1 MERRVSREKS
11 VNELDFLRDLVVIFG
26 LSIAVVYL
34 FHLLRVPA
42 VVGFLAAGAMLGP
55 YGLDVVKDV
64 SRVEVFAQ
72 IGVVLLLF
80 TIGVE
85 FSLAQIPSLRA
96 VMGGGVLQIGSAIAL
111 SVLVGLAF
119 GLPVNQG
126 VFWGFLIAM
135 SSTAIVLKMVTDRG
149 ETNSPSGRLTTGI
162 LIFQDLAVVPMMV
175 LIPVLGHRDDGGLVA
190 VAWPLAKAIL
200 LVFLILIAARVLV
213 PRLLI
218 GVVRS
223 RSRELFV
230 ITIILVCLGIAWL
243 CSLAGLSLAIGAFIA
258 GLIISESEYSH
269 QAMAE
274 VLPFRHSFNSLFF
287 ISVGMLLDLRV
298 LLAHPMV
305 VGGLVAAVV
314 AGKAVTAAGSAV
326 AVGYSWRPAVLT
338 GLALAQVGEFSFL
351 LSKAGKDAGLL
362 SGESFQ
368 IFLAVSVI
376 TMLLT
381 PFMIQASPRL
391 ARRAE
396 ALQRLRHWLPALPAD
411 PSEKPPLHIRDH
423 TIIGGYGVNGR
434 NLARVLRETEI
445 PFVVVEVDGEAVRHE
460 QRKGVPIYFGDVT
473 QPAMLSRV
481 GLHHARTL
489 VLAISDPLATRRA
502 VQVSRQ
508 LNPGLQIIVR
518 TRYLREIDELRAL
531 GADQVV
537 PEEFETSIEI
547 FSLVLLH
554 YHIPPAVVAD
564 KAERI
569 REEGYALLRRER
581 PARREIVTEKI
592 DDRYVDD

>member
-1 MERRVSREKS
+1 M
-11 VNELDFLRDLVVIFG
+11 NELDFLRDLVVIFG

-111 SVLVGLAF
+111 SVLAGLAF

-162 LIFQDLAVVPMMV
+162 LIFQDLAVV
-175 LIPVLGHRDDGGLVA
+175 
-190 VAWPLAKAIL
+190 WPLAKAIL
-200 LVFLILIAARVLV
+200 LVFLILVGARVLV

-274 VLPFRHSFNSLFF
+274 VLPFRHAFNSLFF
-287 ISVGMLLDLRV
+287 IAVGMLLDLRV
-298 LLAHPMV
+298 LLAHPVV

-362 SGESFQ
+362 SVESFQ

-396 ALQRLRHWLPALPAD
+396 ALQRLRHWLPARPAD

-445 PFVVVEVDGEAVRHE
+445 PFVVAEVDGEAVRHE

-473 QPAMLSRV
+473 QPAMLSRL

-502 VQVSRQ
+502 VQVARQ
-508 LNPGLQIIVR
+508 LNPGLHIIVR

-537 PEEFETSIEI
+537 PLEFETSIEI

-554 YHIPPAVVAD
+554 YHIPPSVVAD

-569 REEGYALLRRER
+569 REEGYALLRREH
-581 PARREIVTEKI
+581 PARREIVTERI